1 MGERDDSTTN
11 YERPIDDLLNFYST
25 AGRIERASP
34 HIAGNFGTTPTVLAA
49 IRAFVCTQFRGIIP
63 ESGGDAWDF
72 FLPHVQRSRPILSR
86 YPEWIAAVPKLIFI
100 EIYQFFS
107 HSPRVDR
114 AITS

>member
-11 YERPIDDLLNFYST
+11 YERPIDNLLNFYST
-25 AGRIERASP
+25 AGRIGRASP
-34 HIAGNFGTTPTVLAA
+34 HIAGNFGTTPTIDLAA
-49 IRAFVCTQFRGIIP
+49 IRAFVCTQFRDIIP

-86 YPEWIAAVPKLIFI
+86 YPEWIAAVPKPIFI

-107 HSPRVDR
+107 HSP
-114 AITS
+114 